1 MHEEITVD
9 AIRAGLIKGEFFVEY
24 LPTIS
29 LVTGA
34 CVGAEALTRWKRPSG
49 VVSPNDFIRVVEET
63 PVSGMLT
70 YWVIETVALELG
82 AWLEAHGEAHISINI
97 PPEILGRGGIEYAA
111 TKTGLERL
119 KGQLIMEVTERGL
132 PDRLA
137 VAALEEASRKGVR
150 IALDDVTLS
159 GANLALLSR
168 CHLDVI
174 KLDRSLT
181 VQITPECPRPTWLAG
196 LSGLLQSTKVEIIC
210 EGVENELQ
218 VKALQAASVS
228 MAQGYHFSV
237 PVPAE
242 GFRAF
247 YDRTR

>member
-1 MHEEITVD
+1 
-9 AIRAGLIKGEFFVEY
+9 
-24 LPTIS
+24 
-29 LVTGA
+29 
-34 CVGAEALTRWKRPSG
+34 
-49 VVSPNDFIRVVEET
+49 
-63 PVSGMLT
+63 MLT
-70 YWVIETVALELG
+70 YWVIETVAHELG
-82 AWLEAHGEAHISINI
+82 DWLEAHAEAHISINI

-119 KGQLIMEVTERGL
+119 RGQMIMEVTERGL

-168 CHLDVI
+168 CPLDVI

-181 VQITPECPRPTWLAG
+181 LQITPECPRPTWLAG
-196 LSGLLQSTKVEIIC
+196 LAALLQSTQVEVIC
-210 EGVENELQ
+210 EGVETEFQ
-218 VKALQAASVS
+218 VQALRAASVS

-237 PVPAE
+237 PILAE

-247 YDRTR
+247 YDRTRTDSTWRNMIQSRDD